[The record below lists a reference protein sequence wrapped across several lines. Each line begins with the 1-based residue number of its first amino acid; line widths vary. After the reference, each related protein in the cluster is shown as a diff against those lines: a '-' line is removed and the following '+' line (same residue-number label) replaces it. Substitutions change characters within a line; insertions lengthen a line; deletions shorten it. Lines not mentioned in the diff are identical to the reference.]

1 MGLNAA
7 LASVGAANPSQS
19 SSKTPSPEGWCEA
32 LGVPG
37 AVLVPSL
44 NSASLRRLS
53 YNNGEYIAHTT
64 V

>member
-7 LASVGAANPSQS
+7 FASVGGNTQP
-19 SSKTPSPEGWCEA
+19 SKTPTPDGGCEA

-44 NSASLRRLS
+44 HTASLRRLS
-53 YNNGEYIAHTT
+53 YSNGEYVAHTT

>member
-7 LASVGAANPSQS
+7 LTSVGGGGSTQP
-19 SSKTPSPEGWCEA
+19 SKTPTPEGCCEA

-44 NSASLRRLS
+44 HTASLRRLS
-53 YNNGEYIAHTT
+53 YSNGEYTAHTT